1 MAKLACA
8 GLVSAV
14 LLSPILAGCQ
24 STAST
29 ATGHPTTAVTPAPTA
44 TASTAPTAAPSA
56 ASATPSTGDASRPL
70 PSDIGARLGAGTY
83 EAGAPFAE
91 PFSFEVPGGFGLETL
106 REGNVAVSSPHGYL
120 GAFIPEAVFP
130 DPCKVTGDPV
140 TSPGSDELL
149 AALRTMRGFAAGKI
163 RETAIDG
170 RRARSFDL
178 TNTIDTATAGCARAE
193 MLPLFTSLGNPDGE
207 STNGG
212 AHQVLWVVDAA
223 SPTRHPVLIV
233 ADDFATDADLALLE
247 RIVESVD
254 FED

>member
-1 MAKLACA
+1 VSKLALA

-14 LLSPILAGCQ
+14 LIGPILAGCQ

-29 ATGHPTTAVTPAPTA
+29 ATGRPTPAPTL
-44 TASTAPTAAPSA
+44 ASTARPSAGPTTAPSTGSVAPSA
-56 ASATPSTGDASRPL
+56 AGARRLL
-70 PSDIGARLGAGTY
+70 PSDLGATFVAGSY
-83 EAGAPFAE
+83 QAGAPFAE
-91 PFSFEVPGGFGLETL
+91 PLSFEVPDGFALERL
-106 REGNVAVSSPHGYL
+106 REGSVAVSLPQGWL
-120 GAFIPEAVFP
+120 GAFIPVAVFP

-140 TSPGSDELL
+140 TPAGSDELL
-149 AALRTMRGFAAGKI
+149 ADLRSMRGFTAGKVT
-163 RETAIDG
+163 ETTIGG

-178 TNTIDTATAGCARAE
+178 TNTIDTSTVGCTRGL

-212 AHQVLWVVDAA
+212 GHQVLWVVDAA
-223 SPTRHPVLIV
+223 TPARQPILIV
-233 ADDFATDADLALLE
+233 ADGFATDADLGLLG